1 MKILLCLLLLVIL
14 VLLLRVRFI
23 VSYDED
29 GVLAFVR
36 VLFFKIKIPP
46 EKKKPK
52 AVKKEATPNTEKKGG
67 SLEGLKDIIL
77 SALKTLSPAIKSIR
91 IDKLCGKIT
100 IASDD
105 AFKTAMM
112 FGSSAAGVGILLP
125 VLENNFKIKKKDI
138 EVNADFES
146 TEALAILSAKVS
158 IAIWQIL
165 YLGIIFISNFI
176 KQKKGKI

>member
-1 MKILLCLLLLVIL
+1 MKILLCLLLLAIL
-14 VLLLRVRFI
+14 ILLVRIKFLAF
-23 VSYDED
+23 YDED
-29 GVLAFVR
+29 GVSAELR
-36 VLFFKIKIPP
+36 ILFFKIKIPP
-46 EKKKPK
+46 EKKVKS
-52 AVKKEATPNTEKKGG
+52 VKKETVPKSEKKGG
-67 SLEGLKDIIL
+67 SLESLKDIIL

-91 IDKLCGKIT
+91 IDKLYGKIT
-100 IASDD
+100 LASDD

-138 EVNADFES
+138 EVNADFEA
-146 TEALAILSAKVS
+146 TEAIAILSAKVS

-165 YLGIIFISNFI
+165 YLGIILLSNFI

>member
-14 VLLLRVRFI
+14 VLLLRVSFI

-29 GVLAFVR
+29 GILAYIR

-52 AVKKEATPNTEKKGG
+52 AVKKETPPKKEKKGG
-67 SLEGLKDIIL
+67 SLKALKEIIL
-77 SALKTLSPAIKSIR
+77 SALKTLGPAVRSIR
-91 IDKLCGKIT
+91 IDKLSGKIT

-105 AFKTAMM
+105 AFKTAMT
-112 FGSSAAGVGILLP
+112 FGSAAAGVGILLP

-138 EVNADFES
+138 EVNADFDA
-146 TEALAILSAKVS
+146 TETTAVLLAKVS
-158 IAIWQIL
+158 IAVWQIL
-165 YLGIIFISNFI
+165 YLGCIFILNFI
-176 KQKKGKI
+176 KQKKGTI

>member
-14 VLLLRVRFI
+14 VLLLRVSFI
-23 VSYDED
+23 VLYDED
-29 GVLAFVR
+29 GILAFIK

-46 EKKKPK
+46 DKKTSK
-52 AVKKEATPNTEKKGG
+52 AVKKEKAPKTEKNGG
-67 SLEGLKDIIL
+67 SISALKDIIL
-77 SALKTLSPAIKSIR
+77 SALKTLGPAVKSIR
-91 IDKLCGKIT
+91 IDKLCGRIT
-100 IASDD
+100 IASND
-105 AFKTAMM
+105 AFKTAML

-138 EVNADFES
+138 EVNADFEEPE
-146 TEALAILSAKVS
+146 TLATLSAKVS